1 MKRKRLNIVFFSI
14 LMIAA
19 TPRVMTN
26 FNGYADALY
35 QKAESEW
42 LHFLLTFTQA
52 EESDEGT
59 ATPAQT
65 LEESACPLRAAK
77 VNQSVDAKPSIGEKK
92 ISRSFKSR
100 DRSLSVASAIKPT
113 TPSDV
118 EMEPVADNLRINAEA
133 RRHANRI
140 ITLLDDPA
148 VVERN
153 GRSKAEFL
161 RVLIRSM
168 KLGDGKA
175 MRALER
181 EITAI
186 ERPKSPS
193 IVAAPV
199 SFEWATKQSTNA
211 EPNVVVDEIRLDHQS
226 SEDSTLD
233 AR

>member
-1 MKRKRLNIVFFSI
+1 
-14 LMIAA
+14 MIAA

-26 FNGYADALY
+26 FNGYADAIY

-52 EESDEGT
+52 DESDEGT
-59 ATPAQT
+59 ATPART
-65 LEESACPLRAAK
+65 LVESPCTLRAAK
-77 VNQSVDAKPSIGEKK
+77 VNQNINTKRSVGEKK
-92 ISRSFKSR
+92 LSRSFKSR
-100 DRSLSVASAIKPT
+100 DRSLSVAWAIKPT
-113 TPSDV
+113 TPFDV
-118 EMEPVADNLRINAEA
+118 EKEPVADNLRIDAEA

-181 EITAI
+181 EITAV

-199 SFEWATKQSTNA
+199 SFEWTTEQSTKA
-211 EPNVVVDEIRLDHQS
+211 ESDVAADEIVDRDTT
-226 SEDSTLD
+226 EDSTLD